1 MRLLARATSQ
11 PFSEKPFSTV
21 YKRFCV
27 SYLLRQVVGKEQGW
41 GRRRSRGRTLP
52 LTKGLF
58 AVFTLCPG
66 VRGAD
71 LAASFALEQH
81 NLGTRRMRKPLSVLG
96 LQPLSV
102 FYVTVILVL
111 EKKKKKQGNTFSPEV
126 KAAIFLVV
134 GLDLWP
140 GNLGNLYLMPHSLC
154 WSDVMCFPLEN
165 PYTFSLGISPY
176 VFLNISNKRQCF
188 HLVLLKFLF

>member
-41 GRRRSRGRTLP
+41 GRGRSRGRTLP

-71 LAASFALEQH
+71 LAASFAWEQH
-81 NLGTRRMRKPLSVLG
+81 NLVTRRMRKPLCPWPAASLCVLC
-96 LQPLSV
+96 
-102 FYVTVILVL
+102 YCHTCARK
-111 EKKKKKQGNTFSPEV
+111 EKKKKGNTLSPEV

-165 PYTFSLGISPY
+165 PYTFSLGISLY